1 MNEKIANRKFFKI
14 NFINILVTYI
24 RLFYCFSPVNDNRA
38 SLLRSST
45 TIKKPAN
52 ERDVYI
58 HVWKNYITFAF
69 RVVPPVPSP
78 IVRCA
83 SPDLSLR
90 YVTPHHFCVML
101 YTLSVFTSR
110 FL

>member
-1 MNEKIANRKFFKI
+1 MI
-14 NFINILVTYI
+14 ILF
-24 RLFYCFSPVNDNRA
+24 RPVNDNRA

-45 TIKKPAN
+45 TIKKPVT

-69 RVVPPVPSP
+69 RVVPPIPSP

-90 YVTPHHFCVML
+90 
-101 YTLSVFTSR
+101 
-110 FL
+110 